1 MSQDE
6 FIQAQSLTQK
16 YKGELARLIKESVKN
31 GVIEAIAVLL
41 GEGGDEK

>member
-16 YKGELARLIKESVKN
+16 YKGELAKLIKESIKA
-31 GVIEAIAVLL
+31 GVIEALAVLL
-41 GEGGDEK
+41 GEGGDKK